1 MIQNI
6 RGKFSF
12 ADPLYTKEIEETLD
26 LIATG
31 DADYKQELQKFHL
44 GIESELGQFS
54 KHWLDSFPIY
64 KCNNCDD
71 GRMLPKIGTNRDK
84 TTSVYWSCNSCKS
97 SAPNRNVDGKDE
109 PGKPTVREPTT
120 HLCLCGKTLTQVTT
134 DKSVFLSALNV
145 RS

>member
-54 KHWLDSFPIY
+54 KHWLDSFPVY
-64 KCNNCDD
+64 KC
-71 GRMLPKIGTNRDK
+71 K
-84 TTSVYWSCNSCKS
+84 TVM
-97 SAPNRNVDGKDE
+97 
-109 PGKPTVREPTT
+109 
-120 HLCLCGKTLTQVTT
+120 T
-134 DKSVFLSALNV
+134 DACCRKSVPIATKQH
-145 RS
+145 RSTGHVIHAKVQRQTEMLMVKMNRVSQLYVSQLLIYVYVANH